1 VAHGGSLKPESI
13 ATRPNNGCLDSS
25 VKECV
30 YKSGC
35 QPIDVNE
42 CKASISSSKNMITF
56 AEELADYI
64 KLKAGGHINFFIH
77 YILFPI
83 ILFCEIFKRQ
93 CVAFLQTVKNRY
105 YVLPVD
111 KFMGCRAL
119 HF

>member
-1 VAHGGSLKPESI
+1 LSVAYGGSLKPKSI

-25 VKECV
+25 IKECV

-35 QPIDVNE
+35 QPIDLNE

-64 KLKAGGHINFFIH
+64 KLKAAGRIPIFIH
-77 YILFPI
+77 YYILFPI

-93 CVAFLQTVKNRY
+93 CVTFLQTVK
-105 YVLPVD
+105 
-111 KFMGCRAL
+111 K
-119 HF
+119 